1 MLVSLMVANYLNLG
15 NPKSGVTAGT
25 ARSADELRDATLP
38 PPGAVSPSIRED
50 STHRANE
57 VGLGGRLN
65 RLATAT
71 VASFE
76 AAAVQMLIKHYLKT
90 DSHVTGRMTPRDLV
104 DGLKCIQKQAGGELA
119 IEKGAQGGLIRDVQQ
134 RLQKLGLLDAE
145 PTGTWASKTTQALA
159 AFRGSISTLAS
170 QPKEILTIDTLAYL
184 LKETGWRPGSP
195 SVNQAAP
202 IAKSM
207 SSEAATSRGFDHKD
221 LAAMEGQFR
230 TKGYTLPGKEYP
242 NAGVTISNGVDL
254 GQWSTKDLLAI
265 GVSPA
270 LVEKLGPYTKETLRG
285 TAAEKY
291 VKTHPLTISPAES
304 KHLYEK
310 VFGEILQRF
319 AEHYEKNRTPNAPH
333 FAELPDKLK
342 TVIGSMAFNMGQNFT
357 EVSGT
362 DVYSKWRRTVGDQ
375 IFAGNYEKVFQML
388 VANPHSQEG
397 LRNRRFKEAAIVL
410 EYIGSK
416 DTEAAGKLL
425 ATTKLACSKAGKLK
439 AFTAFKH
446 IAEEFKP
453 GVIAAIPTIEVA
465 KEKEVADTKRTPKE
479 GVAKD
484 AEPQREKPLVHIV
497 RKGDTLSEL
506 AKRYHCSVDELKQAN
521 RLKSD
526 MISIGQKIRIPGSQV
541 AEQEQRS
548 VKPLHRSV
556 SFVSPFDPEPPR
568 MLDS

>member
-1 MLVSLMVANYLNLG
+1 MVANYMELG
-15 NPKSGVTAGT
+15 KSKSGVTAGT

-38 PPGAVSPSIRED
+38 SPGVASPHTRD
-50 STHRANE
+50 DATQRASE
-57 VGLGGRLN
+57 LGLGGRLN

-71 VASFE
+71 GASYE
-76 AAAVQMLIKHYLKT
+76 TAAVQMLLKHCMNT
-90 DSHVTGRMTPRDLV
+90 ESNPTGRMTTGDLAA
-104 DGLKCIQKQAGGELA
+104 GLKFIRTRPGTDLA
-119 IEKGAQGGLIRDVQQ
+119 LDKGAQGELIRDVQH
-134 RLQKLGLLDAE
+134 RLQRLGLLDVT
-145 PTGTWASKTTQALA
+145 PTGTLASKTESALA
-159 AFRGSISTLAS
+159 SFKTRIPSLAS
-170 QPKEILTIDTLAYL
+170 QPDGVLTIDTLAYL

-202 IAKSM
+202 TARSM
-207 SSEAATSRGFDHKD
+207 SSGAATSQGFDHKD

-254 GQWSTKDLLAI
+254 GQWSKKDLLAI

-285 TAAEKY
+285 AAAEKY
-291 VKTHPLTISPAES
+291 LKAHPLTISPTES

-310 VFGEILQRF
+310 VFGEILRKF
-319 AEHYEKNRTPNAPH
+319 AEQYEQNRAPNAPH
-333 FAELPDKLK
+333 FSALPDKLK
-342 TVIGSMAFNMGQNFT
+342 TVVGSMAFNMGQNFT
-357 EVSGT
+357 EVSGK

-410 EYIGSK
+410 EYIASQ
-416 DTEAAGKLL
+416 DPEAAGTLV
-425 ATTKLACSKAGKLK
+425 ATTKLACSKAGKLTT
-439 AFTAFKH
+439 FSAFKRV
-446 IAEEFKP
+446 AEEFKP
-453 GVIAAIPTIEVA
+453 GLIAAIPATEMA
-465 KEKEVADTKRTPKE
+465 KETVVADTQRNAKE
-479 GVAKD
+479 SPAKES
-484 AEPQREKPLVHIV
+484 EPQREKPLVHTV

-526 MISIGQKIRIPGSQV
+526 MISIGQKIRIPASQV
-541 AEQEQRS
+541 AEQEQRGI
-548 VKPLHRSV
+548 KPLQRSV
-556 SFVSPFDPEPPR
+556 SYVSPFDHEPPR
-568 MLDS
+568 MLDT